1 MIFLTLL
8 TALGL
13 SGVAAYYSVI
23 GLAQIFPGSFWP
35 VIIMGSILESS
46 KLVTVSWLYRNWKEC
61 PILIKTYLSVAVTI
75 LMLITSMG
83 IFGFLSKAHLEH
95 SADNGPYVDKLAII
109 DEKIRT
115 SKENIDA
122 NRKALKQMDEAVDQV
137 MGRSQDEKG
146 ADKAVAI
153 RKGQAKERTRLLSEI
168 TAEQKVVAQLSEERA
183 PISTELRKVEADV
196 GPIKY
201 IAALAYGEATNDII
215 DKAVRLVILLIIVVF
230 DPLAILLLIAYN
242 MSIGE
247 NKKYDDVE
255 NFFKRAKENAR
266 QLDEDAKSYQGF
278 SAQEVAQVIPEA
290 VVQEEPKS
298 RTLFAPV
305 ETVAEFVPAKPPEEK
320 EHCPK
325 CDTELMNAP
334 GIGIFCPNKECDVVD
349 NIDGVIWDFESDDRE
364 MVDYSKHAY
373 LNQPFKHFE
382 NLKPMVY
389 KPEEPA
395 PDVETTVKVV
405 EKQPDNTI
413 KIKKENVIVI
423 DDITGETIPGIA
435 ESESPYGKK
444 LEPKYD
450 YDEPYSFREK
460 ENKQ

>member
-1 MIFLTLL
+1 MIILTLL

-35 VIIMGSILESS
+35 VIIMGSILEAS

-61 PILIKTYLSVAVTI
+61 PILIKTYLSIAVTI

-95 SADNGPYVDKLAII
+95 SADSGPYVDKISII

-122 NRKALKQMDEAVDQV
+122 NRKALRQMDEAVDQV
-137 MGRSQDEKG
+137 MGRSTDEKG
-146 ADKAVAI
+146 ADKAVAV
-153 RKGQAKERTRLLSEI
+153 RRTQQKERIRLQSEI
-168 TAEQKVVAQLSEERA
+168 SAEQKTIATLNEERA

-201 IAALAYGEATNDII
+201 IAALAYDETTTDIM

-242 MSIGE
+242 MSLRNEEEI
-247 NKKYDDVE
+247 DDVQ
-255 NFFKRAKENAR
+255 NFFKRARENAR
-266 QLDEDAKSYQGF
+266 QLDEEAKETHVGF
-278 SAQEVAQVIPEA
+278 MAQEVAQVIPEA
-290 VVQEEPKS
+290 VVTEEPKP
-298 RTLFAPV
+298 RMVFGPV
-305 ETVAEFVPAKPPEEK
+305 ETVAEFIPAKPPEERD
-320 EHCPK
+320 HCPK
-325 CDTELMNAP
+325 CDAELMNAP
-334 GIGIFCPNKECDVVD
+334 GIGMFCPNKECDVVD
-349 NIDGVIWDFESDDRE
+349 NIDGVVWEFE
-364 MVDYSKHAY
+364 K
-373 LNQPFKHFE
+373 
-382 NLKPMVY
+382 
-389 KPEEPA
+389 A
-395 PDVETTVKVV
+395 PDVETTMRVV
-405 EKQPDNTI
+405 EKQPDTI

-435 ESESPYGKK
+435 ETESVYGKK

-460 ENKQ
+460 ENK

>member
-61 PILIKTYLSVAVTI
+61 PILIKSYLSIAVTI

-95 SADNGPYVDKLAII
+95 SSDSGPYVDKIAII
-109 DEKIRT
+109 DEKIKT

-122 NRKALKQMDEAVDQV
+122 NRKALRQMDEAVDQV

-153 RKGQAKERTRLLSEI
+153 RRGQTKERTRLLSEI
-168 TAEQKVVAQLSEERA
+168 TAEQKTIAQLSEERA
-183 PISTELRKVEADV
+183 PLSTELRKVEADV

-201 IAALAYGEATNDII
+201 IAALAYGEATTDIM
-215 DKAVRLVILLIIVVF
+215 DKAVRLVIILIIVVF

-242 MSIGE
+242 MSINE
-247 NKKYDDVE
+247 NKKFDDVE

-266 QLDEDAKSYQGF
+266 KLDEDANAKDFQGF
-278 SAQEVAQVIPEA
+278 MAQEVGQVVPEA

-298 RTLFAPV
+298 RMVFGPV
-305 ETVAEFVPAKPPEEK
+305 ETVAEFIPAKPKSLVEE
-320 EHCPK
+320 P
-325 CDTELMNAP
+325 
-334 GIGIFCPNKECDVVD
+334 VD
-349 NIDGVIWDFESDDRE
+349 F
-364 MVDYSKHAY
+364 SKHAY

-389 KPEEPA
+389 KPEEPEPEPA
-395 PDVETTVKVV
+395 PDVETTIKVV